1 MDCFAIFRG
10 HRCFGILAATA
21 MFLGGGAA
29 SAETYLTIEHVPVD
43 VTAKNAAAARDS
55 AIAVA
60 QSKAF
65 NQLVKQVVSNPADQ
79 ARLHPSQEQ
88 IESFVKDFGVDDERA
103 STVRYIGLYSVRFK
117 ASLINKYLS
126 DSGVTPGDE
135 QSLQA
140 NNAVPGA
147 PGGAEAAAA
156 PQVTGP
162 VTSYPMAM
170 PLTGIAD
177 WVRLHNQLATT
188 PGIARVSL
196 DALTRD
202 SAAVTLDFAGD
213 PVALQA
219 ALSGTGYVLVQTS
232 PAGAMGQGAFQ
243 LQRAGSEAPP
253 PPVAAAQP
261 Q

>member
-1 MDCFAIFRG
+1 MNCFAIFRG
-10 HRCFGILAATA
+10 PRTVGILIAA
-21 MFLGGGAA
+21 AA
-29 SAETYLTIEHVPVD
+29 ILIAPAVLAETYLTIENVPVD

-65 NQLVKQVVSNPADQ
+65 DQLIKQVVANPADQ
-79 ARLHPSQEQ
+79 ARLHPGQGQ
-88 IESFVKDFGVDDERA
+88 IESFVKDFGVDNERV

-126 DSGVTPGDE
+126 DSGVTPVNE

-140 NNAVPGA
+140 DTGTPGA
-147 PGGAEAAAA
+147 PETAAA

-170 PLTGIAD
+170 PLTGITD
-177 WVRLHNQLATT
+177 WVRLHNQLAAT
-188 PGIARVSL
+188 PGVARVAL
-196 DALTRD
+196 DALTHD
-202 SAAVTLDFAGD
+202 SAAVTVDFAGD

-232 PAGAMGQGAFQ
+232 PPGAMGQGSFQ
-243 LQRAGSEAPP
+243 LQPAGAQPPTPAPMAPP
-253 PPVAAAQP
+253 PPQ
-261 Q
+261 